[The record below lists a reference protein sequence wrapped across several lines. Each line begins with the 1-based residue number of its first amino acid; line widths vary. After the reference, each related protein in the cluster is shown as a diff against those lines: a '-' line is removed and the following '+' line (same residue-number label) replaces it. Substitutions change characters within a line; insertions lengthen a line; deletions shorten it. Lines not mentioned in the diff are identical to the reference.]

1 MRFKRSAVMVI
12 SSFLILLLFSPTFS
26 SGQTGAPRV
35 VFKELER
42 DFGRLKQGETVS
54 YEFIFKNE
62 GTAPLKVTRV
72 TTSCGCAAALVSQ
85 KEIAPGKEGRLKVS
99 FDSRGYS
106 GPVVKYIYFGSN
118 DPKQPQ
124 VELTIKAEVE
134 TGPAAKLELD
144 RYNLDLGI
152 SLEGEE
158 SSAKLLVR
166 NTGQLELRIEPENPE
181 FSFLVKNK
189 PVIFPYRLP
198 AGQAVEF
205 EIKLPGRTGRTGL
218 LRDYILLK
226 SNDPVRPTVSIFISR
241 YVVTKEELKQ
251 LFEKYQQ
258 VLARKTPCGSWRRLA
273 RRAAINS

>member
-1 MRFKRSAVMVI
+1 MLKIVEAKMRFKWSMVMGL
-12 SSFLILLLFSPTFS
+12 SSLMFLLLVSPPFNLS
-26 SGQTGAPRV
+26 QTGAPRV

-42 DFGRLKQGETVS
+42 DFGRIKQGETVS

-62 GTAPLKVTRV
+62 GTAPLEVRRV
-72 TTSCGCAAALVSQ
+72 ATSCGCTAALVSQ

-106 GPVVKYIYFGSN
+106 GQVVKYIYFDSN

-124 VELTIKAEVE
+124 VELTIKAEIE

-158 SSAKLLVR
+158 ASAKLLVR
-166 NTGQLELRIEPENPE
+166 NTGQLELRIETENPE

-189 PVIFPYRLP
+189 PVIFPFRLP
-198 AGQAVEF
+198 AGQSAEL
-205 EIKLPGRTGRTGL
+205 EIKLPGRAGRTGL

-226 SNDPVRPTVSIFISR
+226 SNDPVRATVSVFISR

-251 LFEKYQQ
+251 LFEKYRQ
-258 VLARKTPCGSWRRLA
+258 VLDIKAP
-273 RRAAINS
+273 